1 MSTLKRPAIHQRPR
15 ETADDLDDRRRADPA
30 GALCAHTGAIDG
42 GLRLLTSSA
51 TRRAASAADLAPPA
65 LRPGSEDFLV
75 RPSRIGDRLHHRD
88 GRVTD
93 LGGNP
98 IFSPQE
104 PQA

>member
-51 TRRAASAADLAPPA
+51 TRQQ
-65 LRPGSEDFLV
+65 LRQHGMT
-75 RPSRIGDRLHHRD
+75 RSRLRLSPCA
-88 GRVTD
+88 GR
-93 LGGNP
+93 
-98 IFSPQE
+98 
-104 PQA
+104 

>member
-65 LRPGSEDFLV
+65 LRPGSEDFLAH
-75 RPSRIGDRLHHRD
+75 PSRIGDRLHYRD

-93 LGGNP
+93 LQGNP
-98 IFSPQE
+98 IKTQGAPE
-104 PQA
+104 

>member
-15 ETADDLDDRRRADPA
+15 ETADDLIERRRADPA

-65 LRPGSEDFLV
+65 LRPGSEDFLA
-75 RPSRIGDRLHHRD
+75 RPSRIGQRLHHRD

-93 LGGNP
+93 LQGNP
-98 IFSPQE
+98 IKTQGATP
-104 PQA
+104 